1 MPVVTMVLVKIV
13 GEMLDGDY
21 LKHLLVHHHLG
32 NIQGLPSNLYEY
44 FLSLQPSAPTLI
56 LFPNHVILLIGNL
69 PGDVVLHLV
78 QLLVHH
84 HLSKI

>member
-1 MPVVTMVLVKIV
+1 MVLVKVV

-32 NIQGLPSNLYEY
+32 NIQGLPSNLYE
-44 FLSLQPSAPTLI
+44 SAPTLI